1 MTPAAI
7 HWSQRAQIPKSAT
20 LLALADGT
28 LFPHQQALGM
38 PWLNRPKMASL
49 LQDFSEPVL

>member
-20 LLALADGT
+20 LPALADGT